1 MSSEAREVAM
11 ARSPRI
17 KRFVEC
23 GDADKAS
30 RFISMAYLLQ
40 SIATA
45 YTEEANAIISSH
57 GLLHFNVKLYSQRL
71 EKAFDMYY
79 RQIASMITTEEVR
92 QAFIADYE
100 KFEKICSD
108 FMKNV

>member
-1 MSSEAREVAM
+1 MSSEAREAAM

-17 KRFVEC
+17 KKFVEC

-45 YTEEANAIISSH
+45 YTEEANAIIRSH

-71 EKAFDMYY
+71 EKAFDMY

-100 KFEKICSD
+100 KFEKICSE